1 MSEPRKLTQTVN
13 RRTFLRH
20 ASVAAG
26 GLIIQQP
33 RLAPLF
39 AQAPAIITSDKL
51 RPTIPYGVQSGD
63 VTSDRAI
70 IWSRSDR
77 PARMIVEYAANEA
90 FRDAQ
95 RVVGPAAMETS
106 DFTARVDLTGL
117 PAGERIFYRV
127 IFQDLAEIRVYS
139 APVAGSLRTASASR
153 RDLLFIWGGDVVGQ
167 GWGINPDWGG
177 MKIYET
183 MRRLDPDFFIHS
195 GDLIYADGPLQAE
208 VKLDDGQVWRNIVT
222 PEKSKVAETLDEFR
236 GNYRYNLMDEH
247 VRRFNAAVPQLVQWD
262 DHETRNNW
270 FPGQRLDDDARYVV
284 KSCDLLAARARRAF
298 FDYTPVRFD
307 SVDAERIYRAF
318 RYGPSLDILMLDERS
333 YRGPNTA
340 NRQPAIGEET
350 AFLGSAQ
357 LNWLKARLR
366 ASRATW
372 KVIASDMPLGLIVRD
387 GQTAF
392 EAVANGDGPALGREL
407 EIADLL
413 RFIKQQRIKN
423 VVWITADVH
432 YAAAHYYDPAGAQFT
447 EFLPFWE
454 FVAGPL
460 NAGTFGPG
468 RLDNTFGP
476 QVKFNGVPY
485 GMKQNRPPRD
495 GLQFFGAV
503 RIDRESE
510 VMAVA
515 LHNLAG
521 EVLYRVEL
529 PPER

>member
-1 MSEPRKLTQTVN
+1 
-13 RRTFLRH
+13 
-20 ASVAAG
+20 
-26 GLIIQQP
+26 
-33 RLAPLF
+33 
-39 AQAPAIITSDKL
+39 
-51 RPTIPYGVQSGD
+51 
-63 VTSDRAI
+63 
-70 IWSRSDR
+70 
-77 PARMIVEYAANEA
+77 
-90 FRDAQ
+90 
-95 RVVGPAAMETS
+95 
-106 DFTARVDLTGL
+106 
-117 PAGERIFYRV
+117 
-127 IFQDLAEIRVYS
+127 
-139 APVAGSLRTASASR
+139 
-153 RDLLFIWGGDVVGQ
+153 
-167 GWGINPDWGG
+167 
-177 MKIYET
+177 
-183 MRRLDPDFFIHS
+183 MRRLEPDFFIHS

-208 VKLDDGQVWRNIVT
+208 VKLDDGTIWKNIVT

-236 GNYRYNLMDEH
+236 GNYRYNLMDENL
-247 VRRFNAAVPQLVQWD
+247 RRFNAVAPQLVQWD

-270 FPGQRLDDDARYVV
+270 FPGQRLDDDARYTV

-298 FDYTPVRFD
+298 LDYTPVRFD
-307 SVDAERIYRAF
+307 GVDAERIYRAF

-340 NRQPAIGEET
+340 NRQTAISEET

-432 YAAAHYYDPAGAQFT
+432 YAAAHYYHPARAQFT

-454 FVAGPL
+454 FIAGPL
-460 NAGTFGPG
+460 HAGTFKPKE
-468 RLDNTFGP
+468 LDHTFGP
-476 QVKFNGVPY
+476 QVKFSSVP
-485 GMKQNRPPRD
+485 MELKENRPPSD
-495 GLQFFGAV
+495 GLQFFGV
-503 RIDRESE
+503 MRIDRKSE